1 MAYSRLLTLTCCYI
15 TWPCTPS
22 QYYFS
27 TVPHSIKVVISN
39 WSRLEWICCNQS
51 SLDPNNPINR
61 NAEHSSQ
68 ELKLSLWSTFPLTQ
82 TSPKA
87 TSTAVMIGRECPSIS
102 SLVCIPCQSF
112 SIPANHRP
120 SGLPQFAENSNYR
133 HDKCW
138 WSTILFIFFSW
149 KGNFATAWPD
159 WSVLK
164 MTCSWHWQMF
174 QQSFLQICLVTSQTG
189 SKWFWH
195 RHLAKSVQYFDW
207 FLTLCMY
214 RSVGNASVSF
224 FTFLLSDSD
233 MSFSSHIIPLSGLVS
248 VMWTSKSHDDANIL
262 PSTESNRR

>member
-1 MAYSRLLTLTCCYI
+1 MYRLSLFQIIPPLQVLNTRHGIWCSPQNIHLFILWWEKSTGSPLLMAYSRLLTLTCCYI

-39 WSRLEWICCNQS
+39 WSRLEWICCSQS

-87 TSTAVMIGRECPSIS
+87 TSTTVMIGRECPSIS

-133 HDKCW
+133 LFHFSHFC
-138 WSTILFIFFSW
+138 SLILICLLVPILFHCQ
-149 KGNFATAWPD
+149 G
-159 WSVLK
+159 
-164 MTCSWHWQMF
+164 
-174 QQSFLQICLVTSQTG
+174 SFLSCGHLNLMMMPTFFQALNQTE
-189 SKWFWH
+189 K
-195 RHLAKSVQYFDW
+195 
-207 FLTLCMY
+207 
-214 RSVGNASVSF
+214 
-224 FTFLLSDSD
+224 
-233 MSFSSHIIPLSGLVS
+233 
-248 VMWTSKSHDDANIL
+248 
-262 PSTESNRR
+262 

>member
-1 MAYSRLLTLTCCYI
+1 MAYTCFSRLLTLTCCYI

-22 QYYFS
+22 KYYFS
-27 TVPHSIKVVISN
+27 AVPHSIKVVISN
-39 WSRLEWICCNQS
+39 WSRLERICCNQS

-68 ELKLSLWSTFPLTQ
+68 DLKLSLWSTFRLTQ

-87 TSTAVMIGRECPSIS
+87 TSTAVTIGRECPSIS

-112 SIPANHRP
+112 SIPANHRQ
-120 SGLPQFAENSNYR
+120 SGLPQFAENSNYQ

-149 KGNFATAWPD
+149 KGNSVWRHSLLLLPD
-159 WSVLK
+159 LTGVYWR
-164 MTCSWHWQMF
+164 WHWQMF

-195 RHLAKSVQYFDW
+195 GHLAKSVQYFDHI
-207 FLTLCMY
+207 LTLCMY
-214 RSVGNASVSF
+214 RSVSDAS
-224 FTFLLSDSD
+224 
-233 MSFSSHIIPLSGLVS
+233 I
-248 VMWTSKSHDDANIL
+248 
-262 PSTESNRR
+262 